1 MNALKNNQ
9 RGFSLVEVLLSV
21 SILAFISLS
30 VMGYFIQSVESST
43 EDSRRIV
50 AIKLAKKKVEQIRN
64 AWENEYLELSKL
76 SIFAPI
82 SLENTPN
89 SIKLTNQL
97 FSKVDSNSNSDIAIL
112 RQVAGQIITSP
123 DLQINEVDYRYVIE
137 LSNAQQNAFSE
148 NYNRLTQGS
157 AVITPKEYLMKFR
170 VTVYWGDE
178 QDDATNI
185 SAKRSTYLDSYLV
198 FRR

>member
-1 MNALKNNQ
+1 MKALKNNQ
-9 RGFSLVEVLLSV
+9 RGLSLVEVLLSV